1 MRIAVAKRL
10 SEQQLVLLRH
20 DADWRVRYEVA
31 SRISVDHLKE
41 MALDEDAMVQ
51 EMALMRLMEH
61 TMGASGPE
69 RREHGK
75 N

>member
-1 MRIAVAKRL
+1 MRLAVARRL

-31 SRISVDHLKE
+31 QRIAVDHLDE
-41 MALDEDAMVQ
+41 MVQDEDAMVQ
-51 EMALMRLMEH
+51 EMALMRLTE
-61 TMGASGPE
+61 ASMNASE
-69 RREHGK
+69 NRSHGK